1 MASRVHEYT
10 SMVGAAPGVVG
21 CVMETMENVV
31 PGDPR
36 RGAEVRTC
44 HICPTASGMGS
55 NGGGTVGRMLV
66 SHEGSTGV
74 SFHIVRE

>member
-10 SMVGAAPGVVG
+10 SMVGAAAGVVG

-31 PGDPR
+31 PSDPR

-55 NGGGTVGRMLV
+55 KGGGTVGRTLV
-66 SHEGSTGV
+66 SHEGSAGV
-74 SFHIVRE
+74 SFHIGRE